1 MIRTTALA
9 LVLVFITGCET
20 LSTLPGSFPGTTGGP
35 VTETEAGQGIREA
48 LSQGVTTA
56 ILNLNK
62 ENAFFAND
70 FYKVLLPADAQK
82 IESTLRKI
90 GLGKEVD
97 KAILQ
102 INRAAEDAVGYAKPV
117 FVDAIRQMSITDA
130 FNIVKGEQNAATNYF
145 RLKTRDKLLEAFA
158 PSVKQSLDKLGA
170 TKYYSDIVSLYNNIP
185 TTFTKLNPDLPSY
198 VVSKATDA
206 LFDQIEKEERNI
218 RENPVARTTQI
229 LKKVFA
235 SNLSTGG

>member
-1 MIRTTALA
+1 MKNLLVIALLPFFA
-9 LVLVFITGCET
+9 GCET
-20 LSTLPGSFPGTTGGP
+20 LSNFPVNGPVSSSGP
-35 VTETEAGQGIREA
+35 VTEGEAAQGVKEA
-48 LSQGVTTA
+48 LAQGVTTA

-62 ENAFFAND
+62 ENAFFGNN

-82 IESTLRKI
+82 VESTLRKI

-117 FVDAIRQMSITDA
+117 FVDAIKEMTITDA
-130 FNIVKGEQNAATNYF
+130 FNIIRGGQNSATNYF
-145 RLKTRDKLLEAFA
+145 REKTRDKLLVAFS

-170 TKYYSDIVSLYNNIP
+170 TKYYSDIVNIYNNIP
-185 TTFTKLNPDLPSY
+185 TTFTKVNPDLPSY

-206 LFDQIEKEERNI
+206 LFDQIEKEEVNI
-218 RENPVARTTQI
+218 RENPLARTTAI
-229 LKKVFA
+229 LKKVFG
-235 SNLSTGG
+235 SRL